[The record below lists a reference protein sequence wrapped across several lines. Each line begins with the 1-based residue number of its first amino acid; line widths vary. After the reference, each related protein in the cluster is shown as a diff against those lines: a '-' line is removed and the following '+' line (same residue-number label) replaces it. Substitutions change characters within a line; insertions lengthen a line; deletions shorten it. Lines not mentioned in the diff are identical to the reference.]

1 MNVGNDPD
9 TAYDMLGSFSSTAP
23 CLLEADSIY
32 ETYPRTSEAFAPF
45 PVHVVIDR
53 SGVVVYLANQY
64 DADALKAAITAA
76 LESE

>member
-9 TAYDMLGSFSSTAP
+9 TAFDMLDSFAATAP
-23 CLLEADSIY
+23 CLLETDDIY
-32 ETYPRTSEAFAPF
+32 ATYPRSSEAFAPF

-64 DADALKAAITAA
+64 DAEALKSAITEA
-76 LESE
+76 LKSE